1 MNLKT
6 MLLVNAVVA
15 AIFGIALVI
24 VPGTVCTTY
33 GVPLDA
39 GILYMGQVY
48 GAALVGIAVLCWF
61 AKGAPESEARTAIFR
76 ALFAFNVVALVV
88 SVVAQLN
95 HVMNAVGWSAVGIYL
110 VFTLAWAYFLW
121 TKPAA

>member
-6 MLLVNAVVA
+6 MLLVNTVVA
-15 AIFGIALVI
+15 AVFGLALVL
-24 VPGTVCTTY
+24 VPGTVIATY
-33 GVPLDA
+33 GVTVDA

-61 AKGAPESEARTAIFR
+61 AKGAPVSEAGTAIFR
-76 ALFAFNVVALVV
+76 ALFVFNVVALVV

-95 HVMNAVGWSAVGIYL
+95 HVMNAVGWSAVAIYL
-110 VFTLAWAYFLW
+110 LFTLGWAYFLW
-121 TKPAA
+121 AKPAA